1 MTGHKIDFIALDCTI
16 KTSRLL
22 LVNQP
27 LPQVRG
33 HVLHI
38 IFIFLFGSNTPPLA
52 ALLGY

>member
-1 MTGHKIDFIALDCTI
+1 MTGHKIDFIALDGPL

-38 IFIFLFGSNTPPLA
+38 IFIQPQFLGNLPV
-52 ALLGY
+52 GQI